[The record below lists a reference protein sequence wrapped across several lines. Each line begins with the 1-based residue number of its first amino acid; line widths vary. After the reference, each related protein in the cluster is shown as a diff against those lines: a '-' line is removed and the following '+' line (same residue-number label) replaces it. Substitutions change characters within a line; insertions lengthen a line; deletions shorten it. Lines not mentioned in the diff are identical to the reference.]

1 MSDINT
7 EKLKE
12 IVEFSLQGTF
22 DEYTLQYRTA
32 DFTELQE
39 DVQPGLSFVGT
50 RKGEQFRLD
59 YTYDDLK
66 LMHENG
72 SLTSKLLADRNQIF
86 NLSINAV

>member
-7 EKLKE
+7 QKIKE

-22 DEYTLQYRTA
+22 DEYTIQDRTA

-39 DVQPGLSFVGT
+39 NVEPRLSLVGT
-50 RKGEQFRLD
+50 RKVEQFRLD

-66 LMHENG
+66 LLHENG

-86 NLSINAV
+86 SLVAQPL